1 MMKRAYRMSIMDG
14 QVVAQKVMEEDQLLE
29 RGAQELDEYLE
40 LEGRYVGVFVLL
52 HEDGVAQFLDSGTLY
67 TVDGELFVME
77 YPQFMESGMMSW
89 MKCMKMTQKEGKQFQ
104 WFYCKSL
111 FSLLSESVKF
121 LKSGRVPCLPG
132 TGLDCGYEGHGEK
145 GAVWLPF

>member
-52 HEDGVAQFLDSGTLY
+52 HEDGVAQYLDSGTLY
-67 TVDGELFVME
+67 TLDGEIFVME
-77 YPQFMESGMMSW
+77 YPQFMESG
-89 MKCMKMTQKEGKQFQ
+89 KMYIVWDDELDEVYEDDT
-104 WFYCKSL
+104 
-111 FSLLSESVKF
+111 
-121 LKSGRVPCLPG
+121 KSGKAVPVVL
-132 TGLDCGYEGHGEK
+132 L
-145 GAVWLPF
+145 